1 MSFANFANT
10 PEAMM
15 KRNDSKNPST
25 TCRGVTGSGRPCRR
39 PLSPQSSPR
48 SSPQASP
55 KGKSRKT
62 RNLEVP
68 DPSDPHLYCWQHKDQ
83 AAASAQSS
91 PGPKISNTPI
101 LEGRTSIDSLTG
113 RLGLLQTSQP
123 PSKPSRPQ
131 KPSYGQSS
139 YNNDGGLQP
148 STSNTSY
155 SRPSKKLKEFTFCC
169 FRVPLYFED
178 PLPPS
183 RPQAYPMQSASASY
197 PGRPSKPSSNN
208 LQAPT
213 SSKPH
218 RPSVPSQTPSHT
230 SQTSQFLSLI
240 PADASPDTAHKL
252 MKELAKPVS
261 KTDEA
266 GYIYIFWLT
275 PETEENSQTTAN
287 ARSILEDTER
297 SLERSF
303 DPYSTRP
310 TGGERRPSDILKSF
324 ADVADSVGTRSP
336 TTMRS
341 RALSSG
347 DEKKTMLLK
356 IGRANNVMRRMNEWK
371 RQCGYHLSLIRFYPY
386 IQTGSG
392 VEPRKMPHAHKV
404 ERLIH
409 LELSGMGMR
418 VSDRQKE
425 PCAAC
430 GTHHKEW
437 FEVEA
442 TKDGVLRVDE
452 AIRRWVDWDEGRGT
466 T

>member
-39 PLSPQSSPR
+39 PLSPRSSPQ

-55 KGKSRKT
+55 RKPQKSRG
-62 RNLEVP
+62 LQVP

-83 AAASAQSS
+83 ATPSGQSS
-91 PGPKISNTPI
+91 PGPKPSNTPI
-101 LEGRTSIDSLTG
+101 FEGRTSIESLTG
-113 RLGLLQTSQP
+113 RLGLLQASQ
-123 PSKPSRPQ
+123 SHAKPSRPQ
-131 KPSYGQSS
+131 KPYGQPTHNLDSGLEPSS
-139 YNNDGGLQP
+139 
-148 STSNTSY
+148 SSNANP
-155 SRPSKKLKEFTFCC
+155 RPSKKLKEFTFCC
-169 FRVPLYFED
+169 FRLPLYYDD
-178 PLPPS
+178 PMPPS
-183 RPQAYPMQSASASY
+183 RPQAYPAQSSSASY
-197 PGRPSKPSSNN
+197 PGKPNQHSSNN
-208 LQAPT
+208 LKPPKN
-213 SSKPH
+213 SKPA
-218 RPSVPSQTPSHT
+218 RPSVGSQTPSST
-230 SQTSQFLSLI
+230 SQTSEYLSLI

-252 MKELAKPVS
+252 LKELAKPLS

-266 GYIYIFWLT
+266 GYIYIFWLA
-275 PETEENSQTTAN
+275 PESEESSQTTAK
-287 ARSILEDTER
+287 ARSVLEETER
-297 SLERSF
+297 TLDRSI
-303 DPYSTRP
+303 DPYNTRP
-310 TGGERRPSDILKSF
+310 GAERRPSDVLQSF
-324 ADVADSVGTRSP
+324 ADLADSIGTRSP

-386 IQTGSG
+386 VQTGSG

-430 GTHHKEW
+430 GTQHKEW

-442 TKDGVLRVDE
+442 TKEGVMRVDE
-452 AIRRWVDWDEGRGT
+452 AIRRWVDWDERSGSN
-466 T
+466 

>member
-15 KRNDSKNPST
+15 KRNDSKNPNT

-39 PLSPQSSPR
+39 PLSPKNSPQA
-48 SSPQASP
+48 SPQASP
-55 KGKSRKT
+55 KKSRKS
-62 RNLEVP
+62 RGLQVP
-68 DPSDPHLYCWQHKDQ
+68 DTSDPHLYCWQHKEQ
-83 AAASAQSS
+83 ATASAQSS

-101 LEGRTSIDSLTG
+101 LEGRTSIESLTG
-113 RLGLLQTSQP
+113 RLGLLQASQT
-123 PSKPSRPQ
+123 PSKPPRPQ
-131 KPSYGQSS
+131 NPYEQPSYTNGSGLQSS
-139 YNNDGGLQP
+139 NSNN
-148 STSNTSY
+148 SNY
-155 SRPSKKLKEFTFCC
+155 RPSKKLKEFTFCC
-169 FRVPLYFED
+169 FRIPLYYED

-183 RPQAYPMQSASASY
+183 RPQTHPMQSASASY
-197 PGRPSKPSSNN
+197 PGRPTKPSPNN
-208 LQAPT
+208 LQPPV

-218 RPSVPSQTPSHT
+218 RPSVGSQTPSNT
-230 SQTSQFLSLI
+230 SQTSQYLSLI
-240 PADASPDTAHKL
+240 PTDASPDTAHKL
-252 MKELAKPVS
+252 MKELAKPLS

-275 PETEENSQTTAN
+275 PESEENSQTTAT

-297 SLERSF
+297 SLERSV
-303 DPYSTRP
+303 DPYGVRP
-310 TGGERRPSDILKSF
+310 GADRRPSDVLRSF
-324 ADVADSVGTRSP
+324 ADVADSIGTRSA

-341 RALSSG
+341 RGLSSGG

-392 VEPRKMPHAHKV
+392 VEPRKTPHAHKV

-409 LELSGMGMR
+409 LELGGMGMR
-418 VSDRQKE
+418 VSDRLKE

-430 GTHHKEW
+430 GTQHKEW

-466 T
+466 N